1 MLHTNPKK
9 VGYGAENLPER
20 NQRSHLPVLVIH
32 ARPNGLFVENA
43 LPIRIINARYL
54 GGIKPVA
61 NNPIV
66 LHTDY
71 DNLYVYYI

>member
-32 ARPNGLFVENA
+32 ARPNGLFV
-43 LPIRIINARYL
+43 INARYL